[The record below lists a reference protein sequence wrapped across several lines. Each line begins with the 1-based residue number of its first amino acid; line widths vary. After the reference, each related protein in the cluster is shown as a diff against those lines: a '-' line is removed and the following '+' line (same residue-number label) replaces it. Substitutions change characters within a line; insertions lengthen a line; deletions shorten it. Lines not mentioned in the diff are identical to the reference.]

1 MPVFNGIVRLL
12 DLTDATGLALE
23 DFELVTETRPP
34 VKLYLK
40 DGILSAVHDSG
51 TLLFFR

>member
-1 MPVFNGIVRLL
+1 VKLL

-34 VKLYLK
+34 VKLFLSN
-40 DGILSAVHDSG
+40 GILSAVHDTG
-51 TLLFFR
+51 TFFIIR